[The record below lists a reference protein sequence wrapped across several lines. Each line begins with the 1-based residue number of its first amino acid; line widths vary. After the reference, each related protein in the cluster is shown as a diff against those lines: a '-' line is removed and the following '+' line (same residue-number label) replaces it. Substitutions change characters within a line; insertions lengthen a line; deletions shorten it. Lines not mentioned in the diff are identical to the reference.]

1 MPKIV
6 LALVT
11 AATPLWAQP
20 GGPVQPAG
28 PVESARKPNIIVILA
43 DDLGYADLGVQ
54 GNTDIPT
61 PHIDSIAEEGVR
73 FTDGYATHPYC
84 SPSRAGLLTGMY
96 QHRFGFEQNSG
107 QEEYTSKEFG
117 IPRDVP
123 ILAETLKTAGYRTA
137 WVGKWHVG
145 FEKGLRPHERGFDY
159 AYGFLAGAMN
169 YNPVAR
175 SDDNRRDPRIPAQ
188 CCKKIFR
195 NGKEVKHERYLTDV
209 FGEEAAAFIKG
220 TPRTTPF
227 FVYLAFNA
235 VHGPMEATPAHEAPF
250 KSIADSKR
258 RTYAGMTKAMDDAIG
273 RVLQTLREE
282 GIEEDTLIFF
292 YSDNGGPT
300 WQTTS
305 RNDPLRGGKAQTF
318 EGGIRIPFMIQWKGR
333 LPRGEVRH
341 DMVMGFDVHATG
353 ASRRGNRFLDPLEAA
368 RWSES
373 ACLICWVRAT
383 KPRIRSCSGAT
394 PRTMPPGSASTSLS
408 VSRATSNQLFD
419 LDADIGEARDLAAS
433 HPEVLKRVQA
443 AYAHWSSQMMAPRW
457 VKQTQ
462 SNAEIGGRL
471 KKSN

>member
-341 DMVMGFDVHATG
+341 DMVMGFDVHATALAAAG
-353 ASRRGNRFLDPLEAA
+353 IDFSTRSKPLDGVNLLPYMLGESDEAPHTELFWRDASNYAA
-368 RWSES
+368 RVGKYK
-373 ACLICWVRAT
+373 LVRF
-383 KPRIRSCSGAT
+383 KSD
-394 PRTMPPGSASTSLS
+394 
-408 VSRATSNQLFD
+408 VDQLFD